1 MLPFIFQ
8 LQPFDLPRVSNDT
21 ACASDNNSKGAQ
33 HPFFIKSL
41 VTLCIN
47 GLRIALM
54 LIFGKLSFD

>member
-33 HPFFIKSL
+33 HPFFYQ
-41 VTLCIN
+41 
-47 GLRIALM
+47 
-54 LIFGKLSFD
+54 KLSNAVHKWFTDCSHANIWQTKL